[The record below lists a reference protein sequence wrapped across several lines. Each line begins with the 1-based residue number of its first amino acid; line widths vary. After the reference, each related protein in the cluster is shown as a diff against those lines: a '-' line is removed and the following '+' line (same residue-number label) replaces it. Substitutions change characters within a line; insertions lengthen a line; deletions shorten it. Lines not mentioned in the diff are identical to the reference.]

1 MKKIIKISLVLII
14 TIILVCVSL
23 FIAKKIYMYNVTKGI
38 EITNITKTSTKNTDL
53 PTEIREGGNIGTLT
67 VPTVFLEKV
76 PIKEGTEISTLAEG
90 IGHFTSTS
98 IYDGNVG
105 LASHNRGSN
114 ADYFANI
121 NKLKRGDEIYYE
133 SIYGTRK
140 YSVETVVEINETDF
154 SYLQETED
162 NRLTL
167 ITCIKNQ
174 PEKRLCVQAKEVNL
188 LL

>member
-1 MKKIIKISLVLII
+1 MKKIIKIS
-14 TIILVCVSL
+14 IILTVAIILICISL
-23 FIAKKIYMYNVTKGI
+23 FIAKKIYIHNLIKDI
-38 EITNITKTSTKNTDL
+38 EITDITKT
-53 PTEIREGGNIGTLT
+53 PTEDVELPKEIKESDNIGTLT
-67 VPTVFLEKV
+67 IPTIFLQKA
-76 PIKEGTEISTLAEG
+76 PIKEGTELSTLAEA

-98 IYDGNVG
+98 VLNGNIG

-114 ADYFANI
+114 ANYFANI
-121 NKLKRGDEIYYE
+121 HKLKKGDVIYFE

-140 YSVETVVEINETDF
+140 YSVTTIIEISETDF

-174 PEKRLCVQAKEVNL
+174 PEKRLCVQAVQIN
-188 LL
+188 